1 MKKNKLFKL
10 RKEFIT
16 YNIDGYIIP
25 KNDEFFGEYV
35 DPSNERLKY
44 LTGFS
49 GSAGQALVLKKKAFL
64 FVDGRYTL
72 QAQKEIKKGFKVIQI
87 HKTKPLEILKKNKQ
101 KLRIGFDPKLYSTA
115 SLINL
120 FKTKNIKLIPIIKNL
135 IDEIWLDKPKQKF
148 NKFFILK
155 TQYAGQDYKHKI
167 NLICNILKK
176 RRLKNLLI
184 TAPENV
190 AWILNIRGKDNFFS
204 PIPNCNAIVNDKK
217 KITLIVDNKKISKNF
232 KLQFGKIIKYV
243 NPSNIT
249 AYLNNLDNKQNFL
262 IDKITCSFFYKEKIE
277 QRFKYVEEIDP
288 IFFLKSKKNDVEINN
303 TIKSHISDGTA
314 LTKFIFWIKNNINKL
329 KITEL
334 SALKKLEQFRKKNSN
349 YISPSFNTI
358 SGSGPNGAIV
368 HYRANNKTNRKIK
381 IKDIYLCDS
390 GGQYHYGTTDVTRT
404 ICFSK
409 QSQKIRDIFT
419 KVLKGHIGVATYNLK
434 KNTTGKQLDIV
445 ARSALK
451 KAGLDYAHGT
461 GHGVGYFLNVHEGP
475 QAISKINNV
484 RLEEGM
490 ILSNEPGY
498 YESNKFGI
506 RIENLVFI
514 KKYKKKLRFENLTLA
529 PIEKDLI
536 NFKLLNKK
544 EKKYL
549 NEYHKKIYFILSSH
563 LNKNEKNWLRS
574 FINK

>member
-1 MKKNKLFKL
+1 MKKNKLSIF
-10 RKEFIT
+10 RKEFSI

-25 KNDEFFGEYV
+25 KNDKFFGEYV

-461 GHGVGYFLNVHEGP
+461 GHGVG
-475 QAISKINNV
+475 
-484 RLEEGM
+484 
-490 ILSNEPGY
+490 
-498 YESNKFGI
+498 
-506 RIENLVFI
+506 
-514 KKYKKKLRFENLTLA
+514 
-529 PIEKDLI
+529 
-536 NFKLLNKK
+536 
-544 EKKYL
+544 
-549 NEYHKKIYFILSSH
+549 
-563 LNKNEKNWLRS
+563 
-574 FINK
+574 

>member
-1 MKKNKLFKL
+1 MKKNKLSIF
-10 RKEFIT
+10 RKEFSI

-25 KNDEFFGEYV
+25 KNDKFFGEYV

-190 AWILNIRGKDNFFS
+190 AWMLNIRGKDNSFS
-204 PIPNCNAIVNDKK
+204 PIPNCNAIVNNKR
-217 KITLIVDNKKISKNF
+217 KIILIVDNKKISKNF
-232 KLQFGKIIKYV
+232 KSQFRKILKYV

-445 ARSALK
+445 ARSPLK

>member
-1 MKKNKLFKL
+1 MKKNKLSIL
-10 RKEFIT
+10 RKEFRI

-35 DPSNERLKY
+35 DPDNERLKY

-49 GSAGQALVLKKKAFL
+49 GSAGQALLLKKKAFL

-72 QAQKEIKKGFKVIQI
+72 QAQKEINKSLKVVPI
-87 HKTKPLEILKKNKQ
+87 HKTKPSEILNKNKQ
-101 KLRIGFDPKLYSTA
+101 KLKIGFDPKLYNTA

-120 FKTKNIKLIPIIKNL
+120 FKAKNIDLIPIKKNL
-135 IDEIWLDKPKQKF
+135 IDKIWLNRPRKKF
-148 NKFFILK
+148 RKFFILK
-155 TQYAGQDYKHKI
+155 TKHSGQDYKQKV
-167 NLICNILKK
+167 NLICSILKK

-190 AWILNIRGKDNFFS
+190 AWLLNIRGKDNSFS
-204 PIPNCNAIVNDKK
+204 PIPNCNAIVNNKK

-232 KLQFGKIIKYV
+232 KLQFGKILEYV
-243 NPSNIT
+243 DPSNII
-249 AYLNNLDNKQNFL
+249 AYLNNIDNKQNFL
-262 IDKITCSFFYKEKIE
+262 IDKITCSFFYKERIAK
-277 QRFKYVEEIDP
+277 RFKYVEEIDP
-288 IFFLKSKKNDVEINN
+288 IFFIKSKKNTVEINN
-303 TIKSHISDGTA
+303 TIKSHISDGVA
-314 LTKFIFWIKNNINKL
+314 LTKFIFWIKNNINKIE
-329 KITEL
+329 ITEL
-334 SALKKLEQFRKKNSN
+334 SAQKKLEKFRKKNSN

-368 HYRANNKTNRKIK
+368 HYKANDKTNRKIK
-381 IKDIYLCDS
+381 VKDIYLCDS

-409 QSQKIRDIFT
+409 QSQRIKKIFT

-434 KNTTGKQLDIV
+434 KNTTGKQLDII
-445 ARSALK
+445 ARSPLK
-451 KAGLDYAHGT
+451 KDGLDYAHGT
-461 GHGVGYFLNVHEGP
+461 GHGVGYYLNVHEGP
-475 QAISKINNV
+475 QGITKINNIK
-484 RLEEGM
+484 LEEGM

-544 EKKYL
+544 EKNYL
-549 NEYHKKIYFILSSH
+549 NEYHKKIYFILGSH

-574 FINK
+574 FINE

>member
-1 MKKNKLFKL
+1 MKKNKLIKL
-10 RKEFIT
+10 RRELTIN
-16 YNIDGYIIP
+16 NIDGYIIP

-35 DPSNERLKY
+35 SPENERLKY

-49 GSAGQALVLKKKAFL
+49 GSAGQSLVLKKQAFL

-72 QAQKEIKKGFKVIQI
+72 QAQKEVRKGFKVIQI
-87 HKTKPLEILKKNKQ
+87 HKTIPSDILRKNKQ
-101 KLRIGFDPKLYSTA
+101 KLRIGFDPRIYSLA

-120 FKTKNIKLIPIIKNL
+120 YKTENVKLIPVKKNL
-135 IDEIWLDKPKQKF
+135 IDKIWPNKPKLKF

-155 TQYAGQDYKHKI
+155 TQYAGKSFKNKI
-167 NLICNILKK
+167 NLICKILKRK
-176 RRLKNLLI
+176 KLKNLLV

-190 AWILNIRGKDNFFS
+190 AWTLNIRGKDNSYS
-204 PIPNCNAIVNDKK
+204 PIPNCNAIVNYKK
-217 KITLIVDNKKISKNF
+217 KITLIVENKKISKNF
-232 KLQFGKIIKYV
+232 KSQFGKVVKYV
-243 NPSNIT
+243 NPTDIT
-249 AYLNNLDNKQNFL
+249 AHFNSLDKKQNFL
-262 IDKITCSFFYKEKIE
+262 IDKFTCSYFYREKIAE
-277 QRFKYVEEIDP
+277 RFKYIEEIDP
-288 IFFLKSKKNDVEINN
+288 IFFLKSKKNIVEINN
-303 TIKSHISDGTA
+303 TIKSHIADGTA
-314 LTKFIFWIKNNINKL
+314 LTKFIYWIKNNINKI
-329 KITEL
+329 KISEL
-334 SALKKLEQFRKKNSN
+334 SAQKKLEQFRKKNKN
-349 YISPSFNTI
+349 YVSPSFNTI

-368 HYRANNKTNRKIK
+368 HYRANSKTNRIIK
-381 IKDIYLCDS
+381 TKDVYLCDS

-409 QSQKIRDIFT
+409 QSQKIKNIFT
-419 KVLKGHIGVATYNLK
+419 KVLKGHIGVATYKLK
-434 KNTTGKQLDIV
+434 KNTTGKKLDIV

-475 QAISKINNV
+475 QAISKINNIK
-484 RLEEGM
+484 LEEGM

-498 YESNKFGI
+498 YETNKFGI

-514 KKYKKKLRFENLTLA
+514 KKYKKKLKFENLTFA

-549 NEYHKKIYFILSSH
+549 NEYHKKIYMILGSY
-563 LNKNEKNWLRS
+563 LNKDEKSWLRS
-574 FINK
+574 FIN

>member
-1 MKKNKLFKL
+1 MNIL
-10 RKEFIT
+10 IT
-16 YNIDGYIIP
+16 GCC
-25 KNDEFFGEYV
+25 
-35 DPSNERLKY
+35 
-44 LTGFS
+44 GF
-49 GSAGQALVLKKKAFL
+49 
-64 FVDGRYTL
+64 
-72 QAQKEIKKGFKVIQI
+72 
-87 HKTKPLEILKKNKQ
+87 
-101 KLRIGFDPKLYSTA
+101 IGFNFANFLAKSNKKIRIIGIDNLNDYYS
-115 SLINL
+115 LNL
-120 FKTKNIKLIPIIKNL
+120 
-135 IDEIWLDKPKQKF
+135 
-148 NKFFILK
+148 
-155 TQYAGQDYKHKI
+155 
-167 NLICNILKK
+167 K
-176 RRLKNLLI
+176 RKRLKNLLV

-190 AWILNIRGKDNFFS
+190 AWTLNIRGKDNSYS
-204 PIPNCNAIVNDKK
+204 PIPNCNAIVNYKK
-217 KITLIVDNKKISKNF
+217 KITLIVENKKISKSF
-232 KLQFGKIIKYV
+232 KSQFGKVVKYV
-243 NPSNIT
+243 NPTDIT
-249 AYLNNLDNKQNFL
+249 AHFNSLDKKQNFL
-262 IDKITCSFFYKEKIE
+262 IDKFTCSYFYREKIAE
-277 QRFKYVEEIDP
+277 RFKYIEEIDP
-288 IFFLKSKKNDVEINN
+288 IFFLKSKKNNVEINN

-368 HYRANNKTNRKIK
+368 HYRASNKTHRIIK
-381 IKDIYLCDS
+381 IKDVYLCDS

-409 QSQKIRDIFT
+409 QSQKIRNIFT

-475 QAISKINNV
+475 QAISKINNIS
-484 RLEEGM
+484 LKEGM

-574 FINK
+574 FIN

>member
-1 MKKNKLFKL
+1 MKKNKLSIL
-10 RKEFIT
+10 RKEFRI

-35 DPSNERLKY
+35 DPCNERLKY

-232 KLQFGKIIKYV
+232 KSQFGKILKYV
-243 NPSNIT
+243 NPLKIT

-262 IDKITCSFFYKEKIE
+262 IDKITCSFFYKEKIAK
-277 QRFKYVEEIDP
+277 RFKYVEEIDP

-334 SALKKLEQFRKKNSN
+334 SAQKKLEQFRKKNSN

-409 QSQKIRDIFT
+409 QSQKIRNIFT

-445 ARSALK
+445 ARSPLK

-574 FINK
+574 FIN